1 MTANPA
7 KYLKICT
14 KAKSLVMKPFG
25 CRRTAMSAFAVKSG
39 QVMHN
44 FDTAYFRGAPISLK

>member
-1 MTANPA
+1 
-7 KYLKICT
+7 
-14 KAKSLVMKPFG
+14 MKPFG